1 MLPDYRE
8 ILDAT
13 GETVGVRCESLKRG
27 SGKTLIGSDTSSRN
41 ATSESLTDRHWLGGR
56 D

>member
-1 MLPDYRE
+1 MLPDYRD

-13 GETVGVRCESLKRG
+13 GETVGVRCESSKRG
-27 SGKTLIGSDTSSRN
+27 SGKTLIGSDTWSWN
-41 ATSESLTDRHWLGGR
+41 ATSESLTVRYWFGGR